1 MKKLLYIFAAAAL
14 TVLAAGCAKEMRTPA
29 PSGDTV
35 SATFTVGLPG
45 TVASKA
51 IADGESA
58 VKLSYYVYDQNGT
71 YLPNLL
77 VNGDTEHVVT
87 VTDKKATVV
96 LDLVKGLKYS
106 FVFIAYDGSVFTEG
120 DDAVAYKY
128 TPAAKT
134 LDVDYAKAST
144 NDEKFDLFTAAI
156 VDKQVDGDF
165 TEGVTLKRP
174 FAQVNFGTTEAD
186 LSAAA
191 NSGIEIDDMLTK
203 LTFTEL
209 GSQYN
214 VLEETVS
221 GTNATNVTVP
231 AAIVPARNSED
242 LVVDGNNYE
251 YVSTAYVLVPGDG
264 KQTVDVDLDITLGG
278 ELSNIQRSVANVPVQ
293 KNYRT
298 NIVGKIFTGTATFTI
313 TVDQNFNDAYTD
325 DANQAD
331 YTPTYASIDDLNTAF
346 AAGSLPYTVTL
357 DTPEDGTIKLPDTSE
372 DVSIRF
378 MGNFS
383 EKSITIQYAD
393 TPAAYPANLTLYAEN
408 LGTLNANL
416 EHTHIELDGNSTIS
430 VKAVIGSNTSTFVMK
445 PNSYVKEIE
454 IIKGSLKIE
463 AASEEGESNAYVE
476 KVVIAATASDA
487 NTVIEGKVDVLE
499 VHAGTVEIAETAE
512 IEEQKIDPEV
522 AVDAATTDGAALK
535 AALESGSKEI
545 SVKLESDITDGKGI
559 FIKANDEKN
568 IVLDL
573 NGHTIE
579 FVGPA
584 VGSTGTQSQALHL
597 EKNNNITI
605 KNGTL
610 KLGAAASG
618 IYMLIQ
624 NYCNLTLEDV
634 TVDGT
639 GMRSSDYTLSNNCG
653 EVNLTGATSIIAPS
667 GGYAFDA
674 CVTNYYPA
682 GTKVTVNT
690 TGAIKGKIEYGVWG
704 SIPSPNLVALT
715 IEAADLADA
724 QLVIDSKLAAE
735 AADHICISD
744 AVTIPENKGF
754 EDYVFTSVAT
764 KDEYMTAMNADKQ
777 IINVRLTANIPDAAG
792 FFLAA
797 NQNKK
802 VTLDLNGKTLTVVG
816 PAVGSTN
823 TQSQA
828 FHLEKGN
835 TVIIK
840 NGTATVSSN
849 ATNVQMYFQNYC
861 DLTLKDL
868 FVDTSTRYAISY
880 LMSNNCGKVNI
891 IGNTTLKPYSTRYA
905 FDACVTNY
913 YPDGTQIIVNTTGTI
928 SGKVQYDIW
937 GSQPAENKVTLD
949 IYNGNFTGALVMDNP
964 LAEDAAN
971 HIKVHGGTFTS
982 NTWDAYKVN

>member
-1 MKKLLYIFAAAAL
+1 MGGGRDSSRKNKNFMKKLLYIFAAAAL

-313 TVDQNFNDAYTD
+313 TVDQNFEDAYTD

-639 GMRSSDYTLSNNCG
+639 GMRSSD
-653 EVNLTGATSIIAPS
+653 
-667 GGYAFDA
+667 
-674 CVTNYYPA
+674 
-682 GTKVTVNT
+682 
-690 TGAIKGKIEYGVWG
+690 
-704 SIPSPNLVALT
+704 
-715 IEAADLADA
+715 
-724 QLVIDSKLAAE
+724 
-735 AADHICISD
+735 
-744 AVTIPENKGF
+744 
-754 EDYVFTSVAT
+754 
-764 KDEYMTAMNADKQ
+764 
-777 IINVRLTANIPDAAG
+777 
-792 FFLAA
+792 
-797 NQNKK
+797 
-802 VTLDLNGKTLTVVG
+802 
-816 PAVGSTN
+816 
-823 TQSQA
+823 
-828 FHLEKGN
+828 
-835 TVIIK
+835 
-840 NGTATVSSN
+840 
-849 ATNVQMYFQNYC
+849 
-861 DLTLKDL
+861 
-868 FVDTSTRYAISY
+868 
-880 LMSNNCGKVNI
+880 
-891 IGNTTLKPYSTRYA
+891 
-905 FDACVTNY
+905 
-913 YPDGTQIIVNTTGTI
+913 
-928 SGKVQYDIW
+928 
-937 GSQPAENKVTLD
+937 
-949 IYNGNFTGALVMDNP
+949 
-964 LAEDAAN
+964 
-971 HIKVHGGTFTS
+971 
-982 NTWDAYKVN
+982 